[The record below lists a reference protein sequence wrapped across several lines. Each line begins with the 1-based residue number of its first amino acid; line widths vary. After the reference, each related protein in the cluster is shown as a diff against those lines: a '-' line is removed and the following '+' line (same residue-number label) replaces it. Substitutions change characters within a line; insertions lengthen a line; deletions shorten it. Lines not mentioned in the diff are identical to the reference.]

1 MLAYALV
8 ENLGYRQLTNVW
20 RLLAFV
26 DLVRGNRSWGA
37 QVRKGFAPS
46 ES

>member
-1 MLAYALV
+1 MLWYALI

-26 DLVRGNRSWGA
+26 DLARGNRAWGA
-37 QVRKGFAPS
+37 QVRKGFATGG
-46 ES
+46 